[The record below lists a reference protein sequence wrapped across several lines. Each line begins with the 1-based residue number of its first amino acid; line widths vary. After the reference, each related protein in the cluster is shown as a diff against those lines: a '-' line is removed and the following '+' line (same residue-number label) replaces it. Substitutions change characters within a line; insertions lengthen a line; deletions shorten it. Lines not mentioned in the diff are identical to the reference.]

1 MSSINKLWSDLMQL
15 GQQLAR
21 SALYRRAQCQH
32 CEQWGHSGPQYN
44 RNHQVSLYPSAL
56 EATCALPSE
65 IPEGLF
71 LPLGLYNRRYD
82 TNFIPRMPVSMIC
95 GPEQSHASSWP
106 CPLNMNHTWTPVS
119 KDSTPVPMGP
129 FQVQWLHVGQ
139 NGWTKLPL
147 FCPPF
152 FECYWDAKI
161 LICWCAFFSI

>member
-1 MSSINKLWSDLMQL
+1 MIIRIPASAVSSINKLWSDLMQL

-129 FQVQWLHVGQ
+129 FQVQ
-139 NGWTKLPL
+139 
-147 FCPPF
+147 
-152 FECYWDAKI
+152 
-161 LICWCAFFSI
+161 